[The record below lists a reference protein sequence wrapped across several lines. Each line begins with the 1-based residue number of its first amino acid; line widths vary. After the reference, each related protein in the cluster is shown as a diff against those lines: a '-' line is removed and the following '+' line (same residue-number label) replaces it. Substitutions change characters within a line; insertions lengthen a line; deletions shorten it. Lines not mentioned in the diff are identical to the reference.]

1 MNKVLLFAGTTEG
14 KEVAEFCKG
23 KNIDLT
29 VSVAT
34 EYGEA
39 TMTEGKTSR
48 SFPDGRTLKP
58 WPCFLRRKN
67 RTW

>member
-39 TMTEGKTSR
+39 TMTEGENIKVIS
-48 SFPDGRTLKP
+48 GRKDAEAMAL
-58 WPCFLRRKN
+58 FLAEKGEV
-67 RTW
+67 